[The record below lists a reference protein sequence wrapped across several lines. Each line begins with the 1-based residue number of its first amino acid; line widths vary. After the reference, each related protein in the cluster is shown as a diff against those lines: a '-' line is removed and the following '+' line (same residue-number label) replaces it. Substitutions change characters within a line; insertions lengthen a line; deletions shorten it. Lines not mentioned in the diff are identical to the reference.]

1 MRRQTLS
8 VFSLLSLTTLTACA
22 PATDPQADYD
32 NALKNLERLE
42 ARFDN
47 LRPAYDQARQRA
59 AQTVC
64 EEIAGATPE
73 ASAENAI
80 ANLNNLLTGSATVD
94 ADATLE
100 SPAAQAP
107 AVRPVPA
114 PNSRPLGDA
123 DAALD
128 QLLESQKQMQQQ
140 AAALTAPLAKARETM
155 KLINTPGTPE
165 AARVEALIADLP
177 EVKAYRR
184 AESRVERAQA
194 AVDDAEAKLPNAAEA
209 QLPGGAKQP

>member
-1 MRRQTLS
+1 MRRNTLLA
-8 VFSLLSLTTLTACA
+8 LLSLAALTACA
-22 PATDPQADYD
+22 PAPDPQADYD

-42 ARFDN
+42 ARLDN

-80 ANLNNLLTGSATVD
+80 ARLQTVLTDGAGVT
-94 ADATLE
+94 ADETKTDDTKAK
-100 SPAAQAP
+100 PKP
-107 AVRPVPA
+107 
-114 PNSRPLGDA
+114 PLGDA

-128 QLLESQKQMQQQ
+128 QLLDAQKQMQQQ
-140 AAALTAPLAKARETM
+140 AADLTAPIAKARETM

-165 AARVEALIADLP
+165 AARVDALIADLP

-184 AESRVERAQA
+184 AEKRVERAQA
-194 AVDDAEAKLPNAAEA
+194 AVDAAEA
-209 QLPGGAKQP
+209 QLPNAAAKTP